1 MKEEIESKTLL
12 DFGNNVKGYN
22 SWLLDTKKEIV
33 RQEGTGKYNEYIR
46 YAFKTYLTSTNE
58 EFNEA
63 IKDVKRR
70 WTQDLLPPKY
80 SLTDLM
86 ATTSKTYNNI
96 VADGGWVLSD
106 KKSSAGHSKD
116 STETKTLR
124 CRLKSK
130 SLREKTRQGQE
141 RQVLVR
147 LRALGGTITWIIKR
161 R

>member
-1 MKEEIESKTLL
+1 MKR
-12 DFGNNVKGYN
+12 YN

-46 YAFKTYLTSTNE
+46 YAFKTYLSSTNE

-86 ATTSKTYNNI
+86 ATASKTYNNI

-106 KKSSAGHSKD
+106 KKGSAGNSKD
-116 STETKTLR
+116 STEAKFLALSAQIEE
-124 CRLKSK
+124 LKRGS
-130 SLREKTRQGQE
+130 SAGTGTAGSGQTE
-141 RQVLVR
+141 GPWRHNNPDN
-147 LRALGGTITWIIKR
+147 KR